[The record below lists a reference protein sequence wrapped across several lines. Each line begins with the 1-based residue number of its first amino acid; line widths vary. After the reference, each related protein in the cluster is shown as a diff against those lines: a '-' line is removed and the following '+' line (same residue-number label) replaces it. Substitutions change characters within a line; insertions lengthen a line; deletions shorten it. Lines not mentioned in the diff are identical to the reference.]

1 MICCPSQHIKPNND
15 WKELGTGLCINSVVS
30 KYTKSCS
37 VDESPISDFNI
48 NEITFLDYKLSKIL
62 PDEDLLILE
71 QYLLSN
77 TQHKTLHIVNED
89 ADRPPLL
96 FYAVWEQLLQFLNKA
111 EKRFKPMLEI
121 LNLDY
126 DRLFPEGL
134 PAEKLPDINSEW
146 GQIDYHHVLSD
157 SEAYHYPIY
166 LNPEADCEGCKQN
179 HIGNYNSQQIK
190 YNPKADRIEKGFD
203 ELITK

>member
-1 MICCPSQHIKPNND
+1 MIDCPSQHVNPNN
-15 WKELGTGLCINSVVS
+15 WKELGTGLCINGTQKHVS

-37 VDESPISDFNI
+37 VNESPISDFNI

-77 TQHKTLHIVNED
+77 TQHKTLHIVNEEM
-89 ADRPPLL
+89 RRRPLL
-96 FYAVWEQLLQFLNKA
+96 FHPLWEQLLQFLNKA
-111 EKRFKPMLEI
+111 EKRFKPTLEI

-126 DRLFPEGL
+126 DRLFSEGL
-134 PAEKLPDINSEW
+134 PSEKLPDINSEW
-146 GQIDYHHVLSD
+146 WQIDYHHVLSD

-166 LNPEADCEGCKQN
+166 LNPEAEEADCEGCKQN
-179 HIGNYNSQQIK
+179 HIGAYNSQQIK
-190 YNPKADRIEKGFD
+190 YNPKANRERK
-203 ELITK
+203 IT